1 MLSGRFGSSSDSV
14 GLGGW
19 LGRLARSRVRAVLAG
34 VVVLAALAVPPS
46 ASAHL
51 RSGTVAI
58 DYRAR
63 VFDAG
68 TSAYSA
74 QIFQSDR
81 ALSLTLEPGHVVV
94 LVGYLG
100 EPVFRLDASGLRV
113 NAASPTAVVAGL
125 VKKSER
131 VPAATPRWR
140 LASGRRS
147 VVWHDARVQRL
158 PQGVR
163 RGVWSVPLIV
173 DGRRSHVR
181 GELQRF
187 PAPALWPWLGALAAL
202 LVAGAAPVLLHRRDL
217 VRPAATGFAVMASAA
232 SVLMLFG
239 FGLDAYASPGTWIE
253 AADAGAFIGVGI
265 WFLLCGP
272 ERWRVAGALGAG
284 LVALAVGLLEAA
296 VFLHPIVLAVLPAV
310 AARLACVVA
319 IGAGLD
325 AAALGALLYAGA
337 ELAGAGEPPEPRV
350 PVSGSTSRWM
360 GARGPGRFRD

>member
-1 MLSGRFGSSSDSV
+1 M
-14 GLGGW
+14 
-19 LGRLARSRVRAVLAG
+19 
-34 VVVLAALAVPPS
+34 
-46 ASAHL
+46 
-51 RSGTVAI
+51 AI

-63 VFDAG
+63 VFDSS

-81 ALSLTLEPGHVVV
+81 ALGVTLKPGHVVM

-100 EPVFRLDASGLRV
+100 EPVFRLDASGLWV
-113 NAASPTAVVAGL
+113 NAASPTAVVDGL
-125 VKKSER
+125 VKKSNR
-131 VPAATPRWR
+131 VLAATPRWR
-140 LASGRRS
+140 HSSGRRS
-147 VVWHDARVQRL
+147 VVWHDARVQGL

-187 PAPALWPWLGALAAL
+187 PAPALWPWLGALAVL
-202 LVAGAAPVLLHRRDL
+202 LGAGAAPLLLRRRGL

-232 SVLMLFG
+232 SVLILFG
-239 FGLDAYASPGTWIE
+239 FALDAYASPGTWIE
-253 AADAGAFIGVGI
+253 GADAVAFIGVGL
-265 WFLLCGP
+265 WFLFRGP

-296 VFLHPIVLAVLPAV
+296 VFLHPIVLAILPAV

-325 AAALGALLYAGA
+325 AAALGALLYAEAG
-337 ELAGAGEPPEPRV
+337 LPGAGEPPEPKV
-350 PVSGSTSRWM
+350 PVSGSTTPWM
-360 GARGPGRFRD
+360 GVGAPGRLRD